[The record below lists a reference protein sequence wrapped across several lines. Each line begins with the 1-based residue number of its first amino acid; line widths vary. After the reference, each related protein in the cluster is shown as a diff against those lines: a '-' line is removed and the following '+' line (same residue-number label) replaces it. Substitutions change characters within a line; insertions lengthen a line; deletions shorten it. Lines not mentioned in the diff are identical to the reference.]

1 MAYADALAE
10 LIEQFAALPGIGRKS
25 AQRLAFH
32 ILKEPKEEAFAL
44 ANAIVKAKKTI
55 HYCKR
60 CYNLTDQELCPICRN
75 TRREQKT
82 ICVVEDAK
90 DIVAMERIGSY
101 FGLYHVL
108 GGALSPLDGVG
119 PEQLRIK
126 ELLIRLQTEDTE
138 EVILAT
144 NPTIEGEATAMYLK
158 SLLKPSGIKLTRL
171 AQGLPA
177 GSDIQYADEI
187 TLGQALNNRLEI

>member
-1 MAYADALAE
+1 MAYDDALAE

-32 ILKEPKEEAFAL
+32 ILKEPKEEAYAL

-60 CYNLTDQELCPICRN
+60 CFNLTDQEYCSICRN
-75 TRREQKT
+75 TRRRQNI

-90 DIVAMERIGSY
+90 DIAALERIGEY

-108 GGALSPLDGVG
+108 GGALSPLDGIG
-119 PEQLRIK
+119 PEQLRVK
-126 ELLIRLQTEDTE
+126 ELLQRLQSEGTE

-158 SLLKPSGIKLTRL
+158 SLLKPTGIKLTRL

-177 GSDIQYADEI
+177 GSDIQYADDV
-187 TLGQALNNRLEI
+187 TLSHALANRLDM

>member
-1 MAYADALAE
+1 MAYDDALAE

-32 ILKEPKEEAFAL
+32 ILKQPNEEAYRL

-60 CYNLTDQELCPICRN
+60 CFNLTDQEYCHICRN
-75 TRREQKT
+75 NRREQKI

-90 DIVAMERIGSY
+90 DVAALERVGEY
-101 FGLYHVL
+101 NGLYHVL
-108 GGALSPLDGVG
+108 GGVLSPMDGVG
-119 PEQLRIK
+119 PEQLKVR
-126 ELLIRLQTEDTE
+126 ELLVRLQNEDTE

-144 NPTIEGEATAMYLK
+144 NPTIEGETTAMYLK

-177 GSDIQYADEI
+177 GSDIQYADEV
-187 TLGQALNNRLEI
+187 TLGQALSNRLEI

>member
-32 ILKEPKEEAFAL
+32 ILKAPKEDAYAL
-44 ANAIVKAKKTI
+44 ANAIVKAKKSI

-60 CYNLTDQELCPICRN
+60 CFNLTDQELCPICRN
-75 TRREQKT
+75 PRREQKT

-90 DIVAMERIGSY
+90 DIVALERIGSY

-108 GGALSPLDGVG
+108 GGALSP
-119 PEQLRIK
+119 
-126 ELLIRLQTEDTE
+126 
-138 EVILAT
+138 
-144 NPTIEGEATAMYLK
+144 
-158 SLLKPSGIKLTRL
+158 
-171 AQGLPA
+171 
-177 GSDIQYADEI
+177 
-187 TLGQALNNRLEI
+187 